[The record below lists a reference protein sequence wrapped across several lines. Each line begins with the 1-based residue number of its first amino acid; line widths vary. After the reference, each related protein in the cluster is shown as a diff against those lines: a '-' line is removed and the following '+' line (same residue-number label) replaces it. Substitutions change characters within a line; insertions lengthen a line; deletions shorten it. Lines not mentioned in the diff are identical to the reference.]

1 MSNLKTDEPTEGKS
15 MKENLGKKG
24 GSDTHTTSMPTIILR
39 AD

>member
-1 MSNLKTDEPTEGKS
+1 MNPH
-15 MKENLGKKG
+15 KEENMGKKG